1 MDGGGGGGESKRELY
16 VLIRVGC
23 VGCVVAL
30 MLLLLFLLFNVDQ
43 ESGLSFLGF
52 EFKPRCVRPAV
63 GVVAFALVIIDFDD
77 LKRLFSSWLF
87 LLLECL

>member
-1 MDGGGGGGESKRELY
+1 MDGGGESKRELY

-23 VGCVVAL
+23 VVVL

-43 ESGLSFLGF
+43 ESGLSFLVS
-52 EFKPRCVRPAV
+52 PV

-77 LKRLFSSWLF
+77 LKRLLSSWLLF
-87 LLLECL
+87 LILECL